1 MRISSHAAVTR
12 RRELRQFRNEFAIL
26 IEELLRLVASH
37 PGFKD
42 LEMFGIFPD
51 RCEGHLVRTEGAFD
65 WNSIHFLRTGPSLGC
80 AQDDHGPDRLFLE
93 SALARL
99 LLNGSNLG
107 IAFVQR
113 SSQDLMDDLRIV
125 AFDKIGLVTPPY
137 IQGLQVFVARPCLN
151 RRSGDFV
158 AVEVQNRKDCA
169 VPDRL
174 EEVDRLP
181 ASFERASLGF
191 SVTDHAGN
199 DQIGI
204 VESGAEGVNQRVAKL
219 AALMHGIRDVRSA
232 MAGHAAWR
240 RELPKELSLIHI
252 SE

>member
-1 MRISSHAAVTR
+1 MRRLPAGASSANSVMN
-12 RRELRQFRNEFAIL
+12 LPFL
-26 IEELLRLVASH
+26 SKSSCGLVASH

-42 LEMFGIFPD
+42 LEMFGIFAD
-51 RCEGHLVRTEGAFD
+51 RSERDLVRTEGAFD
-65 WNSIHFLRTGPSLGC
+65 WNSIHFLRTGPPFGC

-107 IAFVQR
+107 IAIVQR
-113 SSQDLMDDLRIV
+113 SSQDLMDDLQIV
-125 AFDKIGLVTPPY
+125 AFDKIGLVPTPY
-137 IQGLQVFVARPCLN
+137 VEGLQVFVARPCLN
-151 RRSGDFV
+151 SRPGDFV
-158 AVEVQNRKDCA
+158 AIEVQNRKDCA
-169 VPDRL
+169 VPDRI

-191 SVTDHAGN
+191 SVTDPAGN

-204 VESGAEGVNQRVAKL
+204 VESGAEGVNQRVAKF

-240 RELPKELSLIHI
+240 RELP
-252 SE
+252 